1 MSNKLYFASLF
12 MLMLGS
18 ACTRTN
24 PNETRQ
30 MVKELPFLEV
40 APTLIATDMPQE
52 KSQLQLS
59 SFASSV
65 ETIVLD
71 TTEYGAPESLFKIVF
86 SDDKDF
92 LLLDAAQK
100 RIYRYDSTGH
110 FLNLIPGKDSKPQ
123 LINPV
128 DFAYNPYN
136 QHLFVLDN
144 CLNMILEYTLSGDRV
159 RTKMPLPFGAV
170 RIGFVDGSHY
180 CLYSHYSSEDSTSC
194 YNYHITDTLFNET
207 GRFESYSRT
216 GDLSIELMQ
225 VFSQDQ
231 GRLIGKSPRSN
242 YLYHI
247 TADSISPLYQVEL
260 NGDEKWLSEKD
271 ADSLYEKRVNHRM
284 NYCDR
289 VFFADHYVITH
300 YLIASNEGILYP
312 KTIIYDRLTKE
323 TLSGDEFV
331 CDLPGAEYEYFT
343 SYHDNA
349 LYNFK
354 HARNKQSNATI
365 VVTHLK

>member
-1 MSNKLYFASLF
+1 MRKKLYFSL
-12 MLMLGS
+12 LSVLLIS
-18 ACTRTN
+18 ACTRPSTSN
-24 PNETRQ
+24 PSNQ
-30 MVKELPFLEV
+30 PVPILPIQEV
-40 APTLIATDMPQE
+40 EPTLIATDVPQE
-52 KSQLQLS
+52 KSQLRLS

-65 ETIVLD
+65 ETIVLG
-71 TTEYGAPESLFKIVF
+71 TTKYGAPESLFKIVF

-100 RIYRYDSTGH
+100 RIYRYDSAGH
-110 FLNLIPGKDSKPQ
+110 FLNLINRPDIVPQ
-123 LINPV
+123 LANPV
-128 DFAYNPYN
+128 DIAYNPYN

-144 CLNMILEYTLSGDRV
+144 SLNMILEYTLSGDRV

-170 RIGFVDGSHY
+170 RIGFVDENHY
-180 CLYSHYSSEDSTSC
+180 CFYSNYSSEESASG
-194 YNYHITDTLFNET
+194 YNYHITDTLFNEV
-207 GRFESYSRT
+207 GRFEPCTPTKDSRIGFT
-216 GDLSIELMQ
+216 QIFTYDGK
-225 VFSQDQ
+225 
-231 GRLIGKSPRSN
+231 RLIGKSPASN

-271 ADSLYEKRVNHRM
+271 ADSLYEKRVNHQM

-365 VVTHLK
+365 IVTHLK